1 MTDLPDDALAGF
13 VAASAAILG
22 LQLDEETLAT
32 VRDTMRGVLKQ
43 ASLVLEDPQPPPD
56 GT

>member
-1 MTDLPDDALAGF
+1 MTVPSDDALAAF
-13 VAASAAILG
+13 VAASATILD
-22 LQLDEETLAT
+22 LQLDDEALAT

-43 ASLVLEDPQPPPD
+43 ASLVLADPQPPA

>member
-43 ASLVLEDPQPPPD
+43 ASLVLEDPQPPSA

>member
-1 MTDLPDDALAGF
+1 MTALSDEALAEF

-22 LQLDEETLAT
+22 LQLDDEALTT

-43 ASLVLEDPQPPPD
+43 ASLVLEDSQPPAS
-56 GT
+56 T